1 MLPCQAAEWSVEP
14 RLELKAGYNDN
25 IRLTTRDHD
34 SVWETA
40 LTPRVKFG
48 TAEEN
53 WGVHGNAS
61 ASIRRF
67 FGGDGRED
75 NDILDREDYFFNVD
89 AYRRG
94 ERSEFTG
101 LIDLARQSTIDA
113 ELEEGDAV
121 DNTATLIRK
130 TISPG
135 WSYNLTELMR
145 FNAGYSFTAVDFS
158 DEKDSG
164 SNRNNIEYD
173 YQVFSGSLT
182 RQFTPKVQATLATS
196 YSMYQP
202 ETNFD
207 SDTLSVQVGIR
218 RDFTETLTTD
228 WLAGMRRT
236 ESDTGKLVPEGFC
249 APPGGSFP
257 DCTVG
262 IPVVTGSKVRKNSD
276 TDTGTVFSA
285 SITKLLESGQLSLS
299 ASRMSTPSSDGE
311 LLDTTR
317 FIFKGE
323 HRFTETLR
331 TTLRAEYSNIEVISR
346 ASLNDRGDR
355 DIYRVIPRIIWRF
368 QREWEIAGQYEYAKK
383 DEDDES
389 GNATRNAVYLT
400 LSYRPDKLFISR

>member
-1 MLPCQAAEWSVEP
+1 
-14 RLELKAGYNDN
+14 
-25 IRLTTRDHD
+25 
-34 SVWETA
+34 
-40 LTPRVKFG
+40 
-48 TAEEN
+48 
-53 WGVHGNAS
+53 
-61 ASIRRF
+61 
-67 FGGDGRED
+67 
-75 NDILDREDYFFNVD
+75 
-89 AYRRG
+89 
-94 ERSEFTG
+94 
-101 LIDLARQSTIDA
+101 
-113 ELEEGDAV
+113 
-121 DNTATLIRK
+121 
-130 TISPG
+130 
-135 WSYNLTELMR
+135 MR

-285 SITKLLESGQLSLS
+285 SITKLLESGQLSVS
-299 ASRMSTPSSDGE
+299 ASRISTPSSDGE